1 MQHQKKEK
9 MNTHDDLIL
18 FLEKSK
24 EFLSEENTPTA
35 PSLVLKIYEVLNV
48 VQKTIIDLKE
58 NEKSSFSK
66 VITIFTNRKVLILKN
81 NYSDYNKKVYMLE
94 LYTEKE
100 RTLFRAFEEE
110 SLRDDAFE
118 KCNTDKGIMDVFY
131 IPGEWYSDRLNNLGH
146 TLYGDLRN
154 IK

>member
-1 MQHQKKEK
+1 
-9 MNTHDDLIL
+9 MNNEELIL
-18 FLEKSK
+18 LLEKSK

-58 NEKSSFSK
+58 NEKHSFCK
-66 VITIFTNRKVLILKN
+66 IVTIFTTRRVLILKN
-81 NYSDYNKKVYMLE
+81 KYSDYNKKAYMLE
-94 LYTEKE
+94 LYTEKG
-100 RTLFRAFEEE
+100 RTLFKAFEEE

-131 IPGEWYSDRLNNLGH
+131 IPGEWYSDRLANLGH

-154 IK
+154 IKC